1 MASSS
6 AAEVFSS
13 PEAKVIGGTLL
24 GGVVGGGMVAGAQ
37 AGSAASREQDA
48 RYAGAIEAAKDHTVE
63 TVQSGT
69 SNTTGTSSQ
78 TSQTEFASRTPEEQ
92 QLLDASIENFGAEGD
107 LVDRFE
113 AGITGRG
120 DVQAGARDT
129 LGSVLS
135 GDAFALTGDEQA
147 RINALRDADIS
158 ASSNA
163 VNALLT
169 ERLGEVSADA
179 ARRGVRGQAFSQLQ
193 GDAIGEAAKS
203 LERATLDAN
212 RTAAGHAL
220 AMPGQRV
227 GIQANTA
234 GGFADFQDA
243 AIQTAIKNR
252 HDLQDP
258 VAMQALLD
266 ERLRGGKTTTSGTTG
281 QTTSTTG
288 NQGVTGAGVTD
299 IMAAQAGTPGETASG
314 TAGAMGALGTMA
326 NIAGTVVKAGA

>member
-13 PEAKVIGGTLL
+13 PEAKVVGATLL
-24 GGVVGGGMVAGAQ
+24 GGVVGGGMVMGAQ
-37 AGSAASREQDA
+37 TGAAAAREQDA
-48 RYAGAIEAAKDHTVE
+48 RYEDAIDQAKNHTVE

-69 SNTTGTSSQ
+69 ESTTGATNQ
-78 TSQTEFASRTPEEQ
+78 VSQTEFAPRSPEEQ
-92 QLLDASIENFGAEGD
+92 RLLDASISQYGQQAG
-107 LVDRFE
+107 LVDQYE
-113 AGITGRG
+113 AGITGR
-120 DVQAGARDT
+120 AGTQTAARDT
-129 LGSVLS
+129 LGGIMS
-135 GDAFALTGDEQA
+135 GDAFALTGDEQS
-147 RINALRDADIS
+147 RINALRGADIS

-203 LERATLDAN
+203 LERSTFEAN
-212 RTAAGHAL
+212 RTAAQNAL

-227 GIQANTA
+227 GIQAQTA

-243 AIQTAIKNR
+243 AMQTAIKNR
-252 HDLQDP
+252 ADLQDP

-266 ERLRGGKTTTSGTTG
+266 ERLKGGKTSTSGTTS
-281 QTTSTTG
+281 QTSATSG

-299 IMAAQAGTPGETASG
+299 IMAAQAGTPGEKAAG